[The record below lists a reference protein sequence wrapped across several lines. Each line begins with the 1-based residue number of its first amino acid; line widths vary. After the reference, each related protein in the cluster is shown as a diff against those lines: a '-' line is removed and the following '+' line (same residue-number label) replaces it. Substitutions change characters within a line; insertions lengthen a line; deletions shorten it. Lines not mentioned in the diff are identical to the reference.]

1 MPSVPL
7 GRGNTV
13 VKLLPSKLFVILLSL
28 PILDVSHFSQVPSQV
43 PYVDNAF
50 FTLFLSEVE
59 VLEHIGDSPYLVKFV
74 GGAVSPKFMYVL
86 TEYEPGGSLEAYLAS
101 NRPSAELRLRIM
113 LDIARGMAVIH
124 GAGVI
129 HRNLKPVNVMMAP
142 HARADSAVVCRVTDF
157 GFSRLVG
164 DGTLA
169 STMTAGVGSPLYM
182 APELAAGAARY
193 ARSADVFSYAVTCV
207 EVWNGARAYS
217 EYAFRD
223 PFALMAAVAQ
233 RGVRPGLRSDCPP
246 ALCALLQQCWATDPS
261 SRPTFPAIVSTLLQS
276 FPSLNGVSK

>member
-1 MPSVPL
+1 M
-7 GRGNTV
+7 
-13 VKLLPSKLFVILLSL
+13 VKPLPSKLFVFLLMCFFLSLFLLSSRVL
-28 PILDVSHFSQVPSQV
+28 PQV

-50 FTLFLSEVE
+50 FSLFLSEVE

-86 TEYEPGGSLEAYLAS
+86 TEFEPGGNLETYLAA
-101 NRPSAELRLRIM
+101 NRPSRELRLRIM

-129 HRNLKPVNVMMAP
+129 HRNLKPVNVMMVP
-142 HARADSAVVCRVTDF
+142 HAGVDSPVVCRVTDF

-164 DGTLA
+164 DGTVA

-182 APELAAGAARY
+182 APELAAGTSRY

-207 EVWNGARAYS
+207 EIWNGARAYS
-217 EYAFRD
+217 EYAFGD

-233 RGVRPGLRSDCPP
+233 RGVRPGIRSDCPP
-246 ALCALLQQCWATDPS
+246 ALCTLIQQCWATNPAA
-261 SRPTFPAIVSTLLQS
+261 RPAFPAIVDTLLHA
-276 FPSLNGVSK
+276 FPPLSTSSP